1 MTKPDGFHTSSFC
14 AASNCLE
21 VAAPSVEGNTV
32 RVRGGEVLKL
42 GEMVARVYTKKEVD
56 AFVLG
61 VKNGEFD
68 IDETLGVPGRND
80 GSEEAELGAGIAEQA
95 CAPGDVTYTS
105 VTLGSLRLV
114 VLTDNSPRA
123 PSTSAEDED
132 PTLSFAP
139 PKWARFTQ
147 DVKDGAL
154 DTFTA

>member
-1 MTKPDGFHTSSFC
+1 MSEYTISSFC
-14 AASNCLE
+14 AANSCVE
-21 VAAPSVEGNTV
+21 VKLPKAPGENVGVS
-32 RVRGGEVLKL
+32 GGLPLQL
-42 GEMVARVYTKKEVD
+42 GEMVARVYTMKEVD

-114 VLTDNSPRA
+114 VLTDNSPRD
-123 PSTSAEDED
+123 PSTSAEDKD

-139 PKWARFTQ
+139 PKWATFTQ
-147 DVKDGAL
+147 VIKDGVL